1 MGLVR
6 ILLLA
11 LLVYVIW
18 RLIRGALGQRGTP
31 AGGRDSQRMQRCEHC
46 GLNVPE
52 QEALRHDG
60 RHFCC
65 LEHKQAWQD
74 KQRD

>member
-6 ILLLA
+6 ILVLA
-11 LLVYVIW
+11 LLIYVIW
-18 RLIRGALGQRGTP
+18 RLVRGALGSRSAP
-31 AGGRDSQRMQRCEHC
+31 ARSLDSQPMQRCEHC

-52 QEALRHDG
+52 QEALSHDG